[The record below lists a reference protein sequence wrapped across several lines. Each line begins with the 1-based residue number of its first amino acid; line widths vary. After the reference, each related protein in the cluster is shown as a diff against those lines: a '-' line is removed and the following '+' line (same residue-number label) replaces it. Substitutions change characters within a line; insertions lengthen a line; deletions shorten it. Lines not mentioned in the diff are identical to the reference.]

1 MKDKY
6 SIAQRNRV
14 VEENLCC
21 IDTVLRHHQGWVR
34 QARLEYDDLYQ
45 SLAVCLIL
53 SVEEYDSSLGP
64 LRPYLYRKL
73 REELRNI
80 PKPYRLED
88 TGNLKVF
95 IFCEILSFR
104 KSQLLA

>member
-21 IDTVLRHHQGWVR
+21 IDSVLRHHQGWVR

-64 LRPYLYRKL
+64 LRPYLYRQLQEKL
-73 REELRNI
+73 RNNREYPRAEQEE
-80 PKPYRLED
+80 YRD
-88 TGNLKVF
+88 
-95 IFCEILSFR
+95 
-104 KSQLLA
+104 SQCVGIHRESSL

>member
-21 IDTVLRHHQGWVR
+21 IDTVLRRHQGWVR

-53 SVEEYDSSLGP
+53 SVEDLLTQIINDSQLE
-64 LRPYLYRKL
+64 LDAHLL
-73 REELRNI
+73 EQLQEELRNNREY
-80 PKPYRLED
+80 PRAEQEEYRD
-88 TGNLKVF
+88 
-95 IFCEILSFR
+95 
-104 KSQLLA
+104 SQCVGIHRESSL

>member
-6 SIAQRNRV
+6 SIAQRNQV

-21 IDTVLRHHQGWVR
+21 IDTVLRRHQGWVR
-34 QARLEYDDLYQ
+34 QAL
-45 SLAVCLIL
+45 CLIL
-53 SVEEYDSSLGP
+53 SVEEYESSLGP

-80 PKPYRLED
+80 PKPYRLEETYD
-88 TGNLKVF
+88 SERVGIHRESSL
-95 IFCEILSFR
+95 
-104 KSQLLA
+104 

>member
-14 VEENLCC
+14 VVENLCC
-21 IDTVLRHHQGWVR
+21 IDTVLRRNHRWVR
-34 QARLEYDDLYQ
+34 QTRLEYDDLYQ
-45 SLAVCLIL
+45 NLAVCLIL
-53 SVEEYDSSLGP
+53 SVEEYESSLGP

-80 PKPYRLED
+80 PKPYRLEETYD
-88 TGNLKVF
+88 SERVGIHRESSL
-95 IFCEILSFR
+95 
-104 KSQLLA
+104 

>member
-1 MKDKY
+1 MRDKY

-34 QARLEYDDLYQ
+34 QTRLEYDDLYQ

-53 SVEEYDSSLGP
+53 SVEEYDSSFGP
-64 LRPYLYRKL
+64 LRPYLYRQL
-73 REELRNI
+73 QEELRKNQEESRAEQEEYHGSEGVGI
-80 PKPYRLED
+80 HRESSL
-88 TGNLKVF
+88 
-95 IFCEILSFR
+95 
-104 KSQLLA
+104 

>member
-21 IDTVLRHHQGWVR
+21 IDTVLRRHRGWVR
-34 QARLEYDDLYQ
+34 QIRLEYDDLYQ

-80 PKPYRLED
+80 PKTYRLEETYD
-88 TGNLKVF
+88 SECVG
-95 IFCEILSFR
+95 IHR
-104 KSQLLA
+104 KSSL

>member
-21 IDTVLRHHQGWVR
+21 IDTVLRRHQGWVR

-80 PKPYRLED
+80 PKVYRLEEMYD
-88 TGNLKVF
+88 SECVG
-95 IFCEILSFR
+95 IHR
-104 KSQLLA
+104 KSSL

>member
-21 IDTVLRHHQGWVR
+21 IDTVLRRNRRWVR
-34 QARLEYDDLYQ
+34 HIRLEYDDLYQ

-53 SVEEYDSSLGP
+53 SVEEYDSSFGP
-64 LRPYLYRKL
+64 LRPYLYRQL
-73 REELRNI
+73 QEELRKNQEESRAEQEE
-80 PKPYRLED
+80 YRDSEGVGIHRESSL
-88 TGNLKVF
+88 
-95 IFCEILSFR
+95 
-104 KSQLLA
+104 

>member
-53 SVEEYDSSLGP
+53 
-64 LRPYLYRKL
+64 
-73 REELRNI
+73 
-80 PKPYRLED
+80 
-88 TGNLKVF
+88 
-95 IFCEILSFR
+95 
-104 KSQLLA
+104 

>member
-6 SIAQRNRV
+6 SIAQRNQV

-45 SLAVCLIL
+45 SLAVCLVR
-53 SVEEYDSSLGP
+53 S
-64 LRPYLYRKL
+64 RW
-73 REELRNI
+73 RNTN
-80 PKPYRLED
+80 PALARCAPTF
-88 TGNLKVF
+88 TG
-95 IFCEILSFR
+95 S
-104 KSQLLA
+104 

>member
-21 IDTVLRHHQGWVR
+21 IDTVLRRHQGWVR
-34 QARLEYDDLYQ
+34 QAHLEYDDLYQ

-53 SVEEYDSSLGP
+53 SVEEYESSLGP
-64 LRPYLYRKL
+64 LRPYLYRQL
-73 REELRNI
+73 QEELRKNQEESRAEQEE
-80 PKPYRLED
+80 YRDSEGVGIHRESSL
-88 TGNLKVF
+88 
-95 IFCEILSFR
+95 
-104 KSQLLA
+104 